1 MIEYN
6 TTNSSH
12 IYNSLKPCGDKVL
25 LKKLVNTLNK
35 KYGDILIPQDVGKNM
50 SFGVAEVMDLG
61 TSESI
66 KDSGLKIGDYVL
78 YDFYSVFNDNP
89 EYVIT
94 KIENIILQINEEE
107 AIKYKNNYNIWN

>member
-6 TTNSSH
+6 TINSSH

-25 LKKLVNTLNK
+25 LKKLINTLNK

-50 SFGVAEVMDLG
+50 SFGVAEVIDLG

-107 AIKYKNNYNIWN
+107 AIKYKNSYNIWN